1 MPNCPIFAFLVAKG
15 FVFVHIVVVVVV
27 SDPLYLVV
35 WLLRAT
41 VLSSYIDEIEVIKD
55 GAMLDCAR
63 LSARPPAVD
72 ASFLAFPSTR
82 RNSYNLMSSLNKIL

>member
-1 MPNCPIFAFLVAKG
+1 MFTLSSSLSSQIL
-15 FVFVHIVVVVVV
+15 
-27 SDPLYLVV
+27 SDLVV

-41 VLSSYIDEIEVIKD
+41 VLSSYVDEIEVIKD